1 MKKNEDFNGILYDA
15 LHQEDGEDTFGL
27 KYDDID
33 KLVEI
38 VKRDKVEVELTI
50 TPDNQT
56 LVVRPWKPFTYACP
70 YGRAE

>member
-1 MKKNEDFNGILYDA
+1 MKKNEDFNGILYNE
-15 LHQEDGEDTFGL
+15 LHQEDGSDTFGL
-27 KYDDID
+27 KYEDIE
-33 KLVEI
+33 KLVYI

-56 LVVRPWKPFTYACP
+56 VVVRPWKPFTYACP

>member
-1 MKKNEDFNGILYDA
+1 MLSADDSEQAEGGGVMEYGI
-15 LHQEDGEDTFGL
+15 
-27 KYDDID
+27 KYDDIE
-33 KLVEI
+33 KMVEI

>member
-15 LHQEDGEDTFGL
+15 LHQEDGFDTFGL
-27 KYDDID
+27 KYEDIE
-33 KLVEI
+33 KLVYI
-38 VKRDKVEVELTI
+38 VKRDKVEVEVTI

-56 LVVRPWKPFTYACP
+56 VVVRPWKPFTYTCP

>member
-1 MKKNEDFNGILYDA
+1 MEYGIK
-15 LHQEDGEDTFGL
+15 H
-27 KYDDID
+27 DDIE
-33 KLVEI
+33 KMVEI